1 MKKLLYYII
10 MGVKEK
16 LGKLVNIINT
26 SNDEDFKDCKNDED
40 FKDCKND
47 KLDEIVWDLLKE
59 IDYKNLDYIYYYSSS
74 IKLEYD
80 DFVNVLYNF
89 IKKNILEVK
98 DTNIMDINVNP
109 IKSSLRISIFE
120 NKLSQEL
127 ENLFNLH
134 IECIEDD
141 LLLFY
146 IRNEN
151 KILLMYK
158 SYIPLLDSTDI
169 RLPFWE
175 YKLEHPDI
183 KEKFDAV
190 FESDDNLCIMSY
202 SI

>member
-1 MKKLLYYII
+1 

-26 SNDEDFKDCKNDED
+26 SDGTDSQ
-40 FKDCKND
+40 
-47 KLDEIVWDLLKE
+47 LDEIVWDLLKD
-59 IDYKNLDYIYYYSSS
+59 IDHTNLDYIYYYSSD
-74 IKLEYD
+74 IKLDYD
-80 DFVNVLYNF
+80 DFVNVWYNF

-98 DTNIMDINVNP
+98 EENIMDIKFDP
-109 IKSSLRISIFE
+109 IKSSLRISLFE
-120 NKLSQEL
+120 NELSQQL
-127 ENLFNLH
+127 EKLFNMH

-146 IRNEN
+146 IRGEN
-151 KILLMYK
+151 KLLLMYK
-158 SYIPLLDSTDI
+158 SYIPLLDSNDV

-183 KEKFDAV
+183 KQKFDEV
-190 FESDDNLCIMSY
+190 FNEDNNLCIMGY

>member
-1 MKKLLYYII
+1 

-16 LGKLVNIINT
+16 LGELVNIINT
-26 SNDEDFKDCKNDED
+26 SNGQDSQ
-40 FKDCKND
+40 
-47 KLDEIVWDLLKE
+47 LDEIVWDLLKD
-59 IDYKNLDYIYYYSSS
+59 IDYINLDYIHYYSSS

-80 DFVNVLYNF
+80 DFINVWYNF
-89 IKKNILEVK
+89 IKKNILEVEDK
-98 DTNIMDINVNP
+98 NIMDINVEP
-109 IKSSLRISIFE
+109 VKSSLRISIFE
-120 NKLSQEL
+120 NELSQEL
-127 ENLFNLH
+127 EKLFNLH

-158 SYIPLLDSTDI
+158 SYIPLLDSNDI

-175 YKLEHPDI
+175 YKLEHPGI
-183 KEKFDAV
+183 KQKFEEV
-190 FESDDNLCIMSY
+190 FESSNNLCIMGY